1 MRAKLLLRAAMVIL
15 LLAAAARLAPAQG
28 LADVARQ
35 EQERRK
41 TIQKPAK
48 VLTNDDLRSLPPVI
62 PAVAPSPAE
71 GAQPAPADASKDQ
84 AGSKPAAG
92 DSAAEPAKDQAYW
105 SGRSKALQTQLQR
118 DQTFAVALQSR
129 INALTTQYV
138 NQSDPIQQAAV
149 ANDRQDAV
157 NELNRLTKQIE
168 DDKKAIADLQE
179 EARRARVP
187 PGWLR

>member
-1 MRAKLLLRAAMVIL
+1 MRAKLLLRAAIAVL
-15 LLAAAARLAPAQG
+15 LLAAAVRPAPAQG

-62 PAVAPSPAE
+62 PAVAPPPAE
-71 GAQPAPADASKDQ
+71 GAPPAPAGASNDQ
-84 AGSKPAAG
+84 AGSKPATA

-105 SGRSKALQTQLQR
+105 SGRNKALQTQLQR

-149 ANDRQDAV
+149 AKDRQDAV